1 MPTYIRDTQKH
12 FERLSQALEIGD
24 CEAVATHA
32 HALKGVGRNL
42 SVERLSHVAHQ
53 MEQAGRDNDIE
64 VSTLLFS
71 GLKTEIEKVLSVL
84 SQCDWIEKAKM
95 V

>member
-1 MPTYIRDTQKH
+1 
-12 FERLSQALEIGD
+12 
-24 CEAVATHA
+24 
-32 HALKGVGRNL
+32 
-42 SVERLSHVAHQ
+42 